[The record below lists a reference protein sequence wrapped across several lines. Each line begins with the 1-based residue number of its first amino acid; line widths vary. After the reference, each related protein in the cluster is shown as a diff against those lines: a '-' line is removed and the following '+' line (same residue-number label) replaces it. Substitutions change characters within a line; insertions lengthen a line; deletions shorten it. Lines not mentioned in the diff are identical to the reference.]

1 MKSPVLFII
10 FIREDTTRR
19 VFEQIRKA
27 KPPRLYI
34 AADGPR
40 PDRPD
45 DIEKCKAT
53 RSVVNDVDWDC
64 EVKTLF
70 REKNLGCG
78 KGVSSAIT
86 WFFENEEQGIIIEDD
101 ILPNPEFFIYCDEM
115 LEHYKNSEKIQL
127 IAGYN
132 FFFDGYSSPYSY
144 YMSRFLQIWGWA
156 SWRRVWQT
164 YTFDTKQLDRREYL
178 NRLKEQY
185 SKPVCR
191 YYKRYFDIM
200 STNKVDTWD
209 YQFFF
214 NMVLFGRYSIIPYS
228 NLIENIG
235 FGTLEASHATDS
247 KNDFIKKLINH
258 HSHPIYPIIHPDGD
272 YLDSEADKTYAKMA
286 QIEMHSII
294 YRAIRKV
301 VRMVRGYK

>member
-19 VFEQIRKA
+19 VFEQIRKV

-101 ILPNPEFFIYCDEM
+101 ILANPEFFMYCDEM
-115 LEHYKNSEKIQL
+115 LDRYKNDEKIQL

-132 FFFDGYSSPYSY
+132 VFFDGYSSPYSY
-144 YMSRFLQIWGWA
+144 YMSKFLQIWGWA

-164 YTFDTKQLDRREYL
+164 YVFDTKQLDRKEYL
-178 NRLKEQY
+178 KKLKSQY
-185 SKPVCR
+185 NIPVYR
-191 YYKRYFDIM
+191 YYKRFFDVM
-200 STNKVDTWD
+200 ASNKVDTWD

-214 NMVLFGRYSIIPYS
+214 NMVLYDRYSIIPFS
-228 NLIENIG
+228 NLVENIG
-235 FGTLEASHATDS
+235 FGTFEASHATDS
-247 KNDFIKKLINH
+247 KNAFIKKLINH
-258 HSHPIYPIIHPDGD
+258 RSSAIYPIRHPKGNYFDT
-272 YLDSEADKTYAKMA
+272 EADKTYAKMA
-286 QIEMHSII
+286 QIEKRSFLL
-294 YRAIRKV
+294 RAIRKV
-301 VRMVRGYK
+301 SRLVSSSK